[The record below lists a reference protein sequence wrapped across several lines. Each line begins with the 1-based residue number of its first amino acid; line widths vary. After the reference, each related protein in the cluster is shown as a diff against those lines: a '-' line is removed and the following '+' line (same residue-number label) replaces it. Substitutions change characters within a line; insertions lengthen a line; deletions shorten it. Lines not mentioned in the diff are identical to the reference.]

1 MGNKVARVILGIV
14 IIVGILVG
22 AYFIL
27 PGSVHYPIKAFIQ
40 EKTNDNYSK
49 VIEPLKAAK
58 VPKNKDFT
66 FGDAFESNT
75 EHPAW
80 TIEESD
86 VDDKGNG
93 SYIIYADGFNITVAL
108 ESEENS
114 DGLITRTNAHFRCR
128 FDVTK
133 EGSVIKVN
141 NKTMEEGKP
150 IYPSQIEVDQD
161 VYSHSNTSNDYYQK
175 CLDSLCGK

>member
-1 MGNKVARVILGIV
+1 MGNKVARILLGIV

-49 VIEPLKAAK
+49 VIDPLKAAN
-58 VPKNKDFT
+58 VPKNKEFT

-75 EHPAW
+75 EHAAW

-86 VDDKGNG
+86 VDDAGNG
-93 SYIIYADGFNITVAL
+93 SYIIFADGYNLTVEL

-114 DGLITRTNAHFRCR
+114 DSLITRTNAHFRCR

-141 NKTMEEGKP
+141 NKEIQEGKP

-161 VYSHSNTSNDYYQK
+161 VYSMTTTANDYYQK
-175 CLDSLCGK
+175 CLNCLCGK